1 MDGQEKNDRAT
12 MPRPAELESLV
23 GGLTRAVERGMAK
36 QVASSNLLPL
46 DVRVLRLCFESDGEC
61 TATALADVLPVD
73 PARISRT
80 VKKLVEKGLLIRR
93 RLPNDR
99 RIVRLRLSEEG
110 HDLAERTIATL
121 EAYNAGL
128 IEGISVED
136 MRVFKSVADR
146 IVANHAAM

>member
-1 MDGQEKNDRAT
+1 
-12 MPRPAELESLV
+12 
-23 GGLTRAVERGMAK
+23 MAK

-61 TATALADVLPVD
+61 TATSLADVLPVD